1 MSTPARR
8 RLMRDFKRWEKK
20 TSKERSRNERKA
32 GKREASREVHTIVGF
47 CGFVFRG
54 AKKCWRKETWG
65 CAAQYIHIGKHTAA
79 HTCVC
84 APRLYV
90 VEKFAQPKY
99 ERVCVSEWLIIF
111 AAFALAKNNNKNNSL
126 VFDTWLWCVRGAGGK
141 TQRRGTRGKLG
152 KPNKILPSSAEIASQ
167 QNINSIVVFGFAWL
181 SSCILPLALSL
192 SRSHLTLL
200 THAKETAHS
209 NWNFI
214 RFRFWTFIIFEYSK
228 IWMLARH
235 WTASC
240 TWGIRNQMSRLFA
253 GAGLSTPRQ
262 STTRRPATTRRLSR
276 IPQLSKTC
284 DLFQPQQHIGS
295 VDFENISSQEYK
307 VSIA

>member
-1 MSTPARR
+1 MLEKRNLGLRCPIHTYRQTHGRTYVCVCST
-8 RLMRDFKRWEKK
+8 
-20 TSKERSRNERKA
+20 SVCS
-32 GKREASREVHTIVGF
+32 GKV
-47 CGFVFRG
+47 
-54 AKKCWRKETWG
+54 
-65 CAAQYIHIGKHTAA
+65 CAAKIRTG
-79 HTCVC
+79 VC
-84 APRLYV
+84 EWV
-90 VEKFAQPKY
+90 VDYFRCFCSCEKQQQKQFA
-99 ERVCVSEWLIIF
+99 C
-111 AAFALAKNNNKNNSL
+111 
-126 VFDTWLWCVRGAGGK
+126 LWHLTLMCVRCGGK

-181 SSCILPLALSL
+181 SSCILPPALAL

-284 DLFQPQQHIGS
+284 HLFQPQQHIGS